1 MTNKEFFKLVP
12 ARQFF
17 TVYAPDVKRFYQKMR
32 GIDGNKMPID
42 FTEEDKRLMKEGVKR
57 LANDLKRV
65 KF

>member
-1 MTNKEFFKLVP
+1 MKREDFFKLVP

-17 TVYAPDVKRFYQKMR
+17 TAYAPQVKRYYHKMR

-42 FTEEDKRLMKEGVKR
+42 FTEDDKRIMKEGVKQ
-57 LANDLKRV
+57 LAEDLKRV